1 MRFRFLTAGNFFR
14 KKTSKK
20 FGYLEEE
27 VKPNMVEPEPTFDP
41 LDKSQVD
48 LGDLVGD
55 WG

>member
-1 MRFRFLTAGNFFR
+1 MLRLQPELLVNL
-14 KKTSKK
+14 
-20 FGYLEEE
+20 YLEEE